1 MRSKRASMQGRI
13 RKTTKVKV
21 ALQMIERSLEK
32 ATTLDLRRVIAKVS
46 NREFNTLTVMAK
58 TDLTKITTTG
68 HSR

>member
-1 MRSKRASMQGRI
+1 MQGRI

-32 ATTLDLRRVIAKVS
+32 ATTLDLRRVNAKVS

>member
-1 MRSKRASMQGRI
+1 MEGRI

-32 ATTLDLRRVIAKVS
+32 AKTLDLRRVIAKVS

>member
-1 MRSKRASMQGRI
+1 MRSKRASMLGRI

>member
-1 MRSKRASMQGRI
+1 MQGRI

>member
-21 ALQMIERSLEK
+21 ALQMIERRLEK

>member
-1 MRSKRASMQGRI
+1 MQGRI

-21 ALQMIERSLEK
+21 ALQMIERRLEK